1 VVDKFKFKEETQ
13 RVLDAGGRAAQ
24 GKRVL
29 LGITKASLSTDSF
42 ISAASFQETTRV
54 LTEAA
59 INGKVD
65 YLRGLK
71 ENVIMGRLIPAGT
84 GMDYYR
90 QVKIAGEDIVEEEPS
105 AEAELEPMMGDDLH
119 AYRDQTPSLYT
130 GGLSEEIVVVE
141 EPLAE

>member
-1 VVDKFKFKEETQ
+1 VWRQ
-13 RVLDAGGRAAQ
+13 PSGG
-24 GKRVL
+24 VW
-29 LGITKASLSTDSF
+29 
-42 ISAASFQETTRV
+42 
-54 LTEAA
+54 
-59 INGKVD
+59 
-65 YLRGLK
+65 
-71 ENVIMGRLIPAGT
+71 NVIMGRLIPAGA

-90 QVKIAGEDIVEEEPS
+90 QVKIAGEDIVEEEPP